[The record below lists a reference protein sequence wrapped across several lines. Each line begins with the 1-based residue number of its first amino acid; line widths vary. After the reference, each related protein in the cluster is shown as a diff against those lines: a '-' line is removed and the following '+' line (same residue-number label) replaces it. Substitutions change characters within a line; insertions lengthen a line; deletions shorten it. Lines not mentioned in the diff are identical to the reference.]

1 MGWVLYRQGKA
12 QEALPY
18 LVRASELGDGEA
30 ELDLH
35 LGEVQWAL
43 GDQAAAR
50 ATWQKALER
59 HPDDK
64 LLKER
69 LERAGP

>member
-1 MGWVLYRQGKA
+1 MG
-12 QEALPY
+12 
-18 LVRASELGDGEA
+18 DDA

-43 GDQAAAR
+43 GDKAAAR
-50 ATWQKALER
+50 RTWQEGLER
-59 HPDDK
+59 RPDAE